1 VTLDAFR
8 PQFWS
13 ANLLENLRDS
23 HVYASLM
30 SREYEGEIKGPG
42 DSVRIQSVG
51 RPAIAA
57 YVKNS
62 TSISPE
68 NLTGAGQVLVVDQA
82 NYFAFE
88 IDDIDKVQTKPK
100 LMDEFSREAAWALSE
115 TADTD
120 LAAVLWAGIATANV
134 LTAATS
140 VGTGAADDDAYEILV
155 NLAVKLS
162 ENNVR
167 GERWCVIPDWFHG
180 MLQKD
185 SRFVSFGTAS
195 NVDVLK
201 NGGPITTVSGMK
213 VHVSHNVPT
222 SGSAYRL
229 IAGYKGSA
237 AYAEQIM
244 KTEAYRPESAFSD
257 ALKGLHVYGRKV
269 LRPTTL
275 AGIEV
280 TQAS

>member
-1 VTLDAFR
+1 MSLDGFI

-13 ANLLENLRDS
+13 ANLLENLRDA

-51 RPAIAA
+51 RPTIAA
-57 YVKNS
+57 YTKNS
-62 TSISPE
+62 TTITPE
-68 NLTGAGQVLVVDQA
+68 NLTGAAQVLVVDQA

-88 IDDIDKVQTKPK
+88 IDDIDKTQQKPK
-100 LMDEFSREAAWALSE
+100 LMDEFAREAAWALSE

-120 LAAVLWAGIATANV
+120 LADELWAGIATANV
-134 LTAATS
+134 LTAASS

-167 GERWCVIPDWFHG
+167 GDRWCVVPDWFHG

-185 SRFVSFGTAS
+185 SRFVSFGTS
-195 NVDVLK
+195 PNLDVLK
-201 NGGPITTVSGMK
+201 NGGPITSVSGMK
-213 VHVSHNVPT
+213 VHVSHNVPIN
-222 SGSAYRL
+222 GSAYRI

-244 KTEAYRPESAFSD
+244 KTEAFRPQSSFSD

-280 TQAS
+280 TQAA